1 MLPKPDINF
10 QRTPVT
16 LILAAVAVALELACT
31 FDDAQDGGRRL
42 AYYNDSLG
50 ILPSIWAGELWRPF
64 TTTLLHGGL
73 LHAAFNCYW
82 LVIFGSALENR
93 FGPFRTLGL
102 IVLLGY
108 VSTLPQFI
116 VSNYNTGP
124 KEQIAVVGLSGVVYG
139 LFGILLVG
147 RRWQPELN
155 AVCDDRTV
163 RLLVGWFVLCIFLT
177 HFGWLPVANIAHGA
191 GLAFGILYGLAVF
204 DGRRRL
210 RWAAVA
216 TVATL
221 LVLCTL
227 IYCPGH
233 AGYRRQRGKFVRAD
247 RLTSGSATASAS
259 WPAAWGC
266 RFARRAG
273 PGPWAL

>member
-42 AYYNDSLG
+42 AYYHDSLG

-139 LFGILLVG
+139 LFGILLVAFFLWAGFDAVRSATTVPFDSSSAGSCCASSSHTSVGCPWQTLPMVPGWPSAFSTAWPFSTAGAGSAG
-147 RRWQPELN
+147 RRWRPWLR
-155 AVCDDRTV
+155 C
-163 RLLVGWFVLCIFLT
+163 WFCA
-177 HFGWLPVANIAHGA
+177 P
-191 GLAFGILYGLAVF
+191 
-204 DGRRRL
+204 
-210 RWAAVA
+210 
-216 TVATL
+216 
-221 LVLCTL
+221 
-227 IYCPGH
+227 
-233 AGYRRQRGKFVRAD
+233 
-247 RLTSGSATASAS
+247 
-259 WPAAWGC
+259 
-266 RFARRAG
+266 
-273 PGPWAL
+273 